1 MLWGSHVSSLKSEVR
16 SLKSVIRNPQSVI
29 RNSEKSMKGP
39 ATELIHA
46 GEVDRGVAVPLTTP
60 IYETTTFVFDSAA
73 AVLAY
78 NEGRSAKYLYS
89 RYTNPTVVST
99 EQKLAALDRAESA
112 LLFSSGQ
119 GATTTILM
127 TLARAGDEIVCSAAI
142 YGGTLHLLQDVLAR
156 FGITPRFV
164 SLAEL
169 AQPDRLFSDRT
180 RLVWFESPINP
191 TLRCVDVRGIA
202 EACRARGVVSVVDN
216 TFASPINQQPLALGV
231 DLAMQSVTKYL
242 NGHSDVTGGVVTG
255 PKPLVAPIEKVRRMV
270 GTVMDPHPAYA
281 LGRGLK
287 TLPLRVARHN
297 ASAQA
302 VAEFLARDRRV
313 SQVFYPG
320 LPSHPDHEI
329 AKRQMIG
336 FGGMVTFDL
345 DGNYERAERVYDRLT
360 IVKRAA
366 SLGGV
371 ESLVSMPVLTSQ
383 WGHTDEQLREAG
395 VTKGMLR
402 LSVGLEDVSDLIAD
416 LDQALGDGRV

>member
-1 MLWGSHVSSLKSEVR
+1 
-16 SLKSVIRNPQSVI
+16 
-29 RNSEKSMKGP
+29 MKGP

-46 GEVDRGVAVPLTTP
+46 GEVDRGASVPLTTP
-60 IYETTTFVFDSAA
+60 IYETTTFVFDNAQE
-73 AVLAY
+73 VVAY
-78 NEGRSAKYLYS
+78 NEGRSAKHLYS
-89 RYTNPTVVST
+89 RYTNPTVISA

-127 TLARAGDEIVCSAAI
+127 AHAKAGDEVVCSAAI

-156 FGITPRFV
+156 FGVTPRFV
-164 SLAEL
+164 SLEEL
-169 AQPDRLFSDRT
+169 AAPDRVLTGKPRI
-180 RLVWFESPINP
+180 LWFESPINP
-191 TLRCVDVRGIA
+191 TLRCVDVRKIA
-202 EACRARGVVSVVDN
+202 EACRARGVLSVIDN

-231 DLAMQSVTKYL
+231 DLAMQSATKYL

-255 PKPLVAPIEKVRRMV
+255 PSRLVAPIEKLRRMV

-297 ASAQA
+297 ATAQA
-302 VAEFLARDRRV
+302 VAEFLFKDRRV

-329 AKRQMIG
+329 AKRQMLG
-336 FGGMVTFDL
+336 FGGMVCFDL
-345 DGNYERAERVYDRLT
+345 DGRFDRAERFYDRLQ

-383 WGHTDEQLREAG
+383 WGHSDEQLRQAG
-395 VTKGMLR
+395 VTRGMIR
-402 LSVGLEDVSDLIAD
+402 LSVGLEDAVDVIAD
-416 LDQALGDGRV
+416 LDQALG